1 MTHANAN
8 DLILLSLLP
17 LAQCD
22 DQPAWLDAGEQA
34 RLQGMGSPMRR
45 RQFLA
50 GHGLARRLAE
60 SLTGLP
66 ASEWGWQ
73 VDDAQRRRLVH
84 VGGEALFVSVS
95 HSGDRVAAAVGRQS
109 LGLDLEC
116 DPRERDW
123 AGLAHGL
130 FEPLVAS
137 GIGADPAAF
146 RRAWALAEAEA
157 KRSGKGIQRAHLR
170 RLLVEP
176 ASRPEAEAWSWDV
189 AGQGALALAA
199 WPGAVLEGAPGVPGS
214 WRYLWAG

>member
-1 MTHANAN
+1 MANADAN
-8 DLILLSLLP
+8 DLITLAAVP
-17 LAQCD
+17 LAEAEGA
-22 DQPAWLDAGEQA
+22 PAWLDAGEQA
-34 RLQGMGSPMRR
+34 RLQAMASPLRR

-60 SLTGLP
+60 SMTGRP
-66 ASEWGWQ
+66 AGEWRWQ
-73 VDDAQRRRLVH
+73 VDDGQRRRLVH
-84 VGGEALFVSVS
+84 ADGGALFVSVS
-95 HSGDRVAAAVGRQS
+95 HSGDQVAAAVGCRA

-123 AGLAHGL
+123 ARLARSL

-137 GIGADPAAF
+137 GIGAHAAAF

-157 KRSGKGIQRAHLR
+157 KRSGEGIQRAHLR
-170 RLLVEP
+170 RLLIEP

-199 WPGAVLEGAPGVPGS
+199 WPGAVVEGAPGVPGA

>member
-1 MTHANAN
+1 MAHANAN
-8 DLILLSLLP
+8 DLITLGLMP
-17 LAQCD
+17 LTEAEG
-22 DQPAWLDAGEQA
+22 QPAWLDAGEQA
-34 RLQGMGSPMRR
+34 RLQGMASPLRR

-60 SLTGLP
+60 SMTGRP
-66 ASEWGWQ
+66 AGEWRWQ
-73 VDDAQRRRLVH
+73 VDDGQRRRLVH
-84 VGGEALFVSVS
+84 ARGDALFVSVS
-95 HSGDRVAAAVGRQS
+95 HSGDRVAAAVGFRA

-123 AGLAHGL
+123 AGLARSL

-146 RRAWALAEAEA
+146 RRAWALAEAEG
-157 KRSGKGIQRAHLR
+157 KRSGEGIQRAHLR
-170 RLLVEP
+170 RLLIEP
-176 ASRPEAEAWSWDV
+176 AGGSDAEAWSWPL

-199 WPGAVLEGAPGVPGS
+199 WPGAFVEGAPGVPEA